1 MLGRIPPFSLWIGGP
16 VLVAAAAFAFF
27 HFLIAPQQAQYAS
40 LQSQIADQ
48 QSKADKKGQ
57 AEAERDKTKAS
68 WETSHD
74 QLAQKMDE
82 RSIPV
87 SMGQPMIAM
96 VNLWREVRE
105 DLPQLV
111 QEYVR
116 RSGCIIVRGHPG
128 WQAPMTPFPAS
139 TSWIEAPLGDTAD
152 ASHPSFT
159 PAGTGEA
166 WTPTAARGSAY
177 APPSDSLSPAIPA
190 SAMSGYMQTPS
201 SLIGTQMPSAL
212 QVAGTMESIERLYK
226 SLRTFPR
233 VLTIRHLVLRRA
245 DLVFSGDEPTWVADA
260 LGVPVDKVMVADVV
274 MSIWILCEAPEAAGG
289 GAAAAGAA
297 GGMGGGMMGG
307 GMPGGMGSMGS
318 MGGMPGGM
326 GGGTGAAPGGA
337 SKGGGSAKGGGEEK
351 SSGGAK
357 SSKAEKGGG
366 DE

>member
-16 VLVAAAAFAFF
+16 VLVAGVAFAFF
-27 HFLIAPQQAQYAS
+27 HFLISPQQVANAA
-40 LQSQIADQ
+40 LQTQITQMQQKADQ
-48 QSKADKKGQ
+48 KAT
-57 AEAERDKTKAS
+57 AEAERDKTKQS

-87 SMGQPMIAM
+87 SMAHPMVAM

-111 QEYVR
+111 QEHVR

-139 TSWIEAPLGDTAD
+139 TSWIEAALGDTVD
-152 ASHPSFT
+152 ASHASFT
-159 PAGTGEA
+159 PAGAGDA
-166 WTPTAARGSAY
+166 WNPSAARTPAYSA
-177 APPSDSLSPAIPA
+177 PSDSLSPAIAP
-190 SAMSGYMQTPS
+190 SAMRGYMQAPDR
-201 SLIGTQMPSAL
+201 LIGMQMPSAL

-245 DLVFSGDEPTWVADA
+245 DLVYAGDEPAWIADA
-260 LGVPVDKVMVADVV
+260 LGSPIDQVMVADIV

-289 GAAAAGAA
+289 GAAAAGGGAP

-307 GMPGGMGSMGS
+307 MGGAPGGMSGGM
-318 MGGMPGGM
+318 MGGPGG
-326 GGGTGAAPGGA
+326 GGSSGGAPGAGA
-337 SKGGGSAKGGGEEK
+337 SKAGGGEKKAAGGAKAEK
-351 SSGGAK
+351 SSG
-357 SSKAEKGGG
+357 